1 MVKPK
6 VLVTGATGK
15 TGAVVVAE
23 LLKSGY
29 PVRALVRRD
38 GTRSADLRARGAEI
52 AVADMCDV
60 EQMTAAMRGVQRAYW
75 LPPCDPNMLMGAAVF
90 ASAAKGAKLESIVSL
105 TQWLSSPSH
114 PALLTRHHWLADQ
127 LFKMIP
133 GVGLTVLNPGLFA
146 ELPYLAGMR
155 MAVHLGLLPWL
166 FGAHKAAPPS
176 VVDIGRVAASAL
188 MDPARHAG
196 RIYRPTGPMLLSG
209 QDMADVL
216 TRVVGRTVRLL
227 PTPIALF
234 AKAAKRDGN
243 PLAVASALAYWAEES
258 KKGTFTMG
266 APNDH
271 VAEVTGQAAE
281 PFEATVRR
289 LAAARAHQRSTANTI
304 REAMRFLLLPLYP
317 GPASS
322 RYLRGLHVTGP
333 AAAQYAY
340 ESQVWR
346 EEHGF
351 ELADRISAPSSGLPV
366 GRQAAAGRIQHY

>member
-15 TGAVVVAE
+15 TGAVVVSE
-23 LLKSGY
+23 LLESGY

-38 GTRSADLRARGAEI
+38 DARSSVLRARGAEI

-90 ASAAKGAKLESIVSL
+90 ATAAKDAKLESIVSL
-105 TQWLSSPSH
+105 TQWLASPSH

-127 LFKMIP
+127 IFEMIP
-133 GVGLTVLNPGLFA
+133 GVGLTILNPGLFA
-146 ELPYLAGMR
+146 ELPYLAGMSV
-155 MAVHLGLLPWL
+155 AVHLGLLPWI
-166 FGAHKAAPPS
+166 FGEHKAAPPS
-176 VVDIGRVAASAL
+176 VADIGRVAASAL

-196 RIYRPTGPMLLSG
+196 RIYRPTGPKLLSG
-209 QDMADVL
+209 QDMAAVL
-216 TRVVGRTVRLL
+216 TRVLGRTVRLR
-227 PTPIALF
+227 PTPMVLF
-234 AKAAKRDGN
+234 GKAAKRDGS
-243 PLAVASALAYWAEES
+243 PLAVSSALAHYAKES
-258 KKGTFTMG
+258 KKGTFAMG

-271 VAEVTGQAAE
+271 VAEVTGRAAE
-281 PFEATVRR
+281 SFEATVRR
-289 LAAARAHQRSTANTI
+289 LAAARKYQRSTANTL

-322 RYLRGLHVTGP
+322 RYLRGLHVTEP
-333 AAAQYAY
+333 AGAQYAY

-346 EEHGF
+346 QEHGF
-351 ELADRISAPSSGLPV
+351 DQPEPGDGVRALRTA
-366 GRQAAAGRIQHY
+366 